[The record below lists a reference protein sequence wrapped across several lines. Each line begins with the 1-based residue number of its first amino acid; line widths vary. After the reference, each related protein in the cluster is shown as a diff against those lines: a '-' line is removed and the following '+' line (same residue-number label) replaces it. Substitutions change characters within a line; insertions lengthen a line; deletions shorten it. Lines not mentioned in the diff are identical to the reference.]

1 MANQSDRIHDAIY
14 DAINTFGFFHVTFDK
29 DTGYR
34 TTALTTETPETLL
47 VREVSCQFVDARNN
61 RRDPRLREREDW
73 RWEADVVFD
82 NQVGVEEFEALMSTT
97 PIFLQRTAELDQQA
111 VVFLEETE
119 VDHPAEQQGS
129 TGTRVSFRFVAQL
142 SRR

>member
-14 DAINTFGFFHVTFDK
+14 AAVNAFAFLHVTYDK
-29 DTGYR
+29 DTGLR
-34 TTALTTETPETLL
+34 TTEVTTEAPETLL
-47 VREVSCQFVDARNN
+47 VREVSCSFVDARNN

-82 NQVGVEEFEALMSTT
+82 NQVSVEEFEALMTTT
-97 PIFLQRTAELDQQA
+97 PIFLPRTGELDQQA

-119 VDHPAEQQGS
+119 VDHPAEQQS
-129 TGTRVSFRFVAQL
+129 SSGTRISFRFVAQL

>member
-14 DAINTFGFFHVTFDK
+14 TAINAFAFPHVTFDK
-29 DTGYR
+29 DIGLR
-34 TTALTTETPETLL
+34 TTEVTTETPQTLL
-47 VREVSCQFVDARNN
+47 VREMSSGFVDALNN
-61 RRDPRLREREDW
+61 RRDPRLRERENW

-82 NQVGVEEFEALMSTT
+82 SQVGMEEFEALMSTT
-97 PIFLQRTAELDQQA
+97 PIFLPRTAELDQQA

-119 VDHPAEQQGS
+119 VDHPAEQQSS
-129 TGTRVSFRFVAQL
+129 TGSRVSFRFVAQL